1 MNNYR
6 FERSARRN
14 RRKALYATILFHL
27 VLIGGL
33 AYATSGASL
42 EKILP
47 VKVKEA
53 LGMEQ
58 PAQPRA
64 QDRDLPRP

>member
-6 FERSARRN
+6 FERTARLN
-14 RRKALYATILFHL
+14 RQKALYATILFHL
-27 VLIGGL
+27 LLIGGL
-33 AYATSGASL
+33 AYTASGASL

-47 VKVKEA
+47 AKVKEV

-58 PAQPRA
+58 PAQATAPN
-64 QDRDLPRP
+64 RDLPRP